1 MKTVH
6 KVRALVT
13 TKRGRV
19 IAIKGNADHVLQLP
33 DDSVKPGE
41 DLFAAIMR
49 ELPEE
54 TGRTI
59 TITDTVNTTKIKRN
73 GVVEITTLFTA
84 TATGRTKRKM
94 TKREKS
100 RGLRPVTFGD
110 ADKLAKAL
118 KRKTKRYDRSA
129 AKRDLRLVRAALA
142 A

>member
-1 MKTVH
+1 MKTVY

-13 TKRGRV
+13 TERGRV

-33 DDSVKPGE
+33 GGSVKPGE

-59 TITDTVNTTKIKRN
+59 KITGTVNTSTIKRN
-73 GVVEITTLFTA
+73 GVKEITTLFTA
-84 TATGRTKRKM
+84 TTTGRTVRKL
-94 TKREKS
+94 TKRERS

-118 KRKTKRYDRSA
+118 KRKARRYDRSA
-129 AKRDLRLVRAALA
+129 AKRDLRLVQAALA